1 MLSSVAM
8 LSSMASVPP
17 HLIMT
22 VIDDLGWS
30 DVGYHNPD
38 LQTPNINRLASEGVK
53 LERYY
58 VQQVCSPTR
67 SALMTARYPFRTG
80 LQHAPTLVPGS
91 TGAIPSDTATIAE
104 VLKKRGYATSAIG
117 KWHLG
122 YSSWKDTPLGRGF
135 DSYAGF
141 LQGGQDYYTHELAI
155 PPPLNQSGF
164 DLWRNQTVAWDVR
177 GTHSTPFFMDEAA
190 RVLDAH
196 DPATPL
202 FVYLSLQE
210 VHAPLE
216 ETPDE
221 PSRAACVGAPPVPSP
236 LGPKVTAF
244 RHTLC
249 EMAANVD
256 SFLGDFVSRLEA
268 KGMWNH
274 TLFWLTTDNGGMTYG
289 SAALGLPPVAVG
301 VSSNWPLRGGKTTLF
316 EGGVRGVSFVSGG
329 IVPVT
334 ARGTTVEGLMQH
346 VDVPLTMAKLAQ
358 ANWTLLCDDGMCD
371 ALDMWPTIMNR
382 APSPRLEAPINVDTC
397 VGPAGGGPP
406 CSTESK
412 FNALISARGA
422 DGLWKLIEANW
433 QAPQCPN
440 TTWCT
445 GAGGY
450 DGWWTNDPYRH
461 IAQNNS
467 TQAALPDPTLSGG
480 GIWLFDLVSDPNEA
494 VNMASSRP
502 EIVTSLRA
510 RLEMFA
516 QPSNGYRDPQL
527 NIPHPRAY
535 PSRHNGTWAPF
546 VSDGATLPP
555 QSTDYLKSV
564 AGILEH
570 ASWD

>member
-1 MLSSVAM
+1 
-8 LSSMASVPP
+8 
-17 HLIMT
+17 
-22 VIDDLGWS
+22 
-30 DVGYHNPD
+30 
-38 LQTPNINRLASEGVK
+38 
-53 LERYY
+53 
-58 VQQVCSPTR
+58 
-67 SALMTARYPFRTG
+67 
-80 LQHAPTLVPGS
+80 
-91 TGAIPSDTATIAE
+91 
-104 VLKKRGYATSAIG
+104 
-117 KWHLG
+117 
-122 YSSWKDTPLGRGF
+122 
-135 DSYAGF
+135 
-141 LQGGQDYYTHELAI
+141 
-155 PPPLNQSGF
+155 
-164 DLWRNQTVAWDVR
+164 
-177 GTHSTPFFMDEAA
+177 
-190 RVLDAH
+190 
-196 DPATPL
+196 
-202 FVYLSLQE
+202 
-210 VHAPLE
+210 
-216 ETPDE
+216 
-221 PSRAACVGAPPVPSP
+221 
-236 LGPKVTAF
+236 
-244 RHTLC
+244 
-249 EMAANVD
+249 
-256 SFLGDFVSRLEA
+256 VSRLEA

-329 IVPVT
+329 LVPVT

-371 ALDMWPTIMNR
+371 ALDMWPTITNR

-412 FNALISARGA
+412 FNALISARDA